1 MDKLICM
8 KIINSFLLLLFFALN
23 VKAEENTYTG
33 STPADSV
40 IRLFLRIPLKD
51 SIDFIRWQLILDDK
65 HYTLNC
71 NYGISKPNTNGFI
84 NGGKK
89 IMLAGAVSKEKNYYR
104 LQNQDKS
111 LKIAEINRNLLQ
123 LLDTANNLLAGNSGW
138 SYTLNNIA
146 PVATDN
152 VKLIAQQTVLKDSI
166 TFEGRTPCGVPG
178 VIPEGTLCY
187 KLKWLII
194 LYPKAAEIV
203 RGTYKVIGTAYRKNG
218 GRTGTWKSVTGKNG
232 SITYQ
237 LNDENGNSFL
247 YLLKLDE
254 NVLIFTDEHG
264 NLLVGD
270 EDFSYTMNKV
280 NKR

>member
-1 MDKLICM
+1 M
-8 KIINSFLLLLFFALN
+8 KIINSLLFVLLSILN
-23 VKAEENTYTG
+23 GNAKENTYTG
-33 STPADSV
+33 STPAGFSV
-40 IRLFLRIPLKD
+40 RLFLGIPLKD

-71 NYGISKPNTNGFI
+71 NYGISKSNTNGFI

-89 IMLAGAVSKEKNYYR
+89 IMLSGAVSKEENYYR
-104 LQNQDKS
+104 LQNQNKS

-123 LLDTANNLLAGNSGW
+123 LLDTANKLLAGNGGW
-138 SYTLNNIA
+138 SYTLNNTT
-146 PVATDN
+146 PFATDQIN
-152 VKLIAQQTVLKDSI
+152 TKAQQTVLKDSVI
-166 TFEGRTPCGVPG
+166 FEGRTPCSVPG

-194 LYPKAAEIV
+194 LYSTADID

-218 GRTGTWKSVTGKNG
+218 GRTGSWKSVTGKDG
-232 SITYQ
+232 RITYQ
-237 LNDENGNSFL
+237 LNDENSNSFL

-264 NLLVGD
+264 NLLVGN

-280 NKR
+280 NK

>member
-1 MDKLICM
+1 M

-123 LLDTANNLLAGNSGW
+123 LLDGKGTFVVREFLSLSPNFVYPFTYATCHGAN
-138 SYTLNNIA
+138 
-146 PVATDN
+146 DR
-152 VKLIAQQTVLKDSI
+152 D
-166 TFEGRTPCGVPG
+166 
-178 VIPEGTLCY
+178 VIFRPSL
-187 KLKWLII
+187 
-194 LYPKAAEIV
+194 
-203 RGTYKVIGTAYRKNG
+203 R
-218 GRTGTWKSVTGKNG
+218 
-232 SITYQ
+232 
-237 LNDENGNSFL
+237 
-247 YLLKLDE
+247 
-254 NVLIFTDEHG
+254 
-264 NLLVGD
+264 
-270 EDFSYTMNKV
+270 
-280 NKR
+280 